1 MKIVAIEVYPTKGR
15 LTVEVFMDPDSG
27 SSPNKAKSDEVI
39 APISEIFI
47 VSPSE

>member
-15 LTVEVFMDPDSG
+15 LTVEVFKDPDSG
-27 SSPNKAKSDEVI
+27 SSPNKVESDEVI
-39 APISEIFI
+39 APISKIII